1 MLLWFLLNT
10 LYFRTKRK
18 SNGYLGNWCC
28 RRWLPRK
35 IYEILTKLH
44 LHGVRLTRWTYLL
57 IISKLWNI
65 FSEHPGIDASKPFYF
80 QKLEAIGFN
89 TDLLQIDLDAEHLQE
104 FDPVFYRQLINYP
117 SEIIPIFDMA
127 TNEVFYSKIAKDN
140 QVLDH
145 QIQVKLSYVDQYISL
160 L

>member
-1 MLLWFLLNT
+1 MK
-10 LYFRTKRK
+10 Y
-18 SNGYLGNWCC
+18 
-28 RRWLPRK
+28 
-35 IYEILTKLH
+35 
-44 LHGVRLTRWTYLL
+44 
-57 IISKLWNI
+57 I